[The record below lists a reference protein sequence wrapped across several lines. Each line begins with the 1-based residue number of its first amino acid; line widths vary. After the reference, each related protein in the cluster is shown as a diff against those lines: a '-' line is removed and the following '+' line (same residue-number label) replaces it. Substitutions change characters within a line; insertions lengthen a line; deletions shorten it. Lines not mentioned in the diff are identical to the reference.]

1 MIVDDEPIFSSAL
14 VVAPVFTFSRVKV
27 IVFNKGSGFNGSIIK
42 STSQAEVGKKLN
54 EKKYRPLKGAVNSW
68 LIPL

>member
-1 MIVDDEPIFSSAL
+1 MIVDDEPFFSSAS
-14 VVAPVFTFSRVKV
+14 VFAPVFTLSRVKV

-42 STSQAEVGKKLN
+42 STSHADVGKKLN